1 MFITKN
7 ALLFCVFLLS
17 RSSRSAWIEISLSR
31 GQTAPVRCRA
41 PRGARG
47 LKLQGSQNGGF
58 ECGRAPR
65 GARGLKSCTS
75 KMSGESHPVAL
86 LAERVD

>member
-17 RSSRSAWIEISLSR
+17 RSSRSAWIEI
-31 GQTAPVRCRA
+31 PVIMAISSMSRCRA

-47 LKLQGSQNGGF
+47 LKYF
-58 ECGRAPR
+58 EILPFIVWAGRAPR
-65 GARGLKSCTS
+65 GARGLK
-75 KMSGESHPVAL
+75 L
-86 LAERVD
+86 R

>member
-17 RSSRSAWIEISLSR
+17 RSSRSAWIEIMDAISEMVLTIRSR
-31 GQTAPVRCRA
+31 SSRSAWIEISELDSFVITH
-41 PRGARG
+41 
-47 LKLQGSQNGGF
+47 L
-58 ECGRAPR
+58 
-65 GARGLKSCTS
+65 
-75 KMSGESHPVAL
+75 VAL

>member
-17 RSSRSAWIEISLSR
+17 RSSRSAWIEIYCI
-31 GQTAPVRCRA
+31 ARCMEYRI
-41 PRGARG
+41 
-47 LKLQGSQNGGF
+47 
-58 ECGRAPR
+58 
-65 GARGLKSCTS
+65 
-75 KMSGESHPVAL
+75 VAL